1 MVLLPDVLNF
11 GKQEGAAPTVG
22 LVVESYRDEVARVF
36 VGKGLEESVVHH
48 AKNRRGCA
56 DPKGQRENGDKREAA
71 IPCEASKGDAKVT
84 GKNFHVI
91 FPVGFAALFL
101 EAFEA
106 SKFEGGAA
114 ACFAGGQAGGDVV
127 SDLLLEVALEFG
139 VEAPFGQRLVPK
151 TAEPA
156 HGQPPTPQ
164 CGGST
169 RRRQRDAPSSALPSQ
184 AVCGPCER
192 EGKTSLPC
200 RRRGLSIGPRASP
213 A

>member
-22 LVVESYRDEVARVF
+22 LVLVVESYRDEVARVF

-106 SKFEGGAA
+106 SKFE
-114 ACFAGGQAGGDVV
+114 
-127 SDLLLEVALEFG
+127 
-139 VEAPFGQRLVPK
+139 EA
-151 TAEPA
+151 
-156 HGQPPTPQ
+156 
-164 CGGST
+164 
-169 RRRQRDAPSSALPSQ
+169 RRRASQ
-184 AVCGPCER
+184 G
-192 EGKTSLPC
+192 GKPEAT
-200 RRRGLSIGPRASP
+200 
-213 A
+213 